1 LGTQKWVTTKIMD
14 WGEKTLRNKRIPLVR
29 VLWRNS
35 QIEGGG
41 EFYIFPSSNLRIN
54 TQISIPAQA
63 LELLSG
69 GNTFGWRINKKKS
82 EELVKKRGRRVAGY
96 MQGEEG

>member
-1 LGTQKWVTTKIMD
+1 MEELTNRG
-14 WGEKTLRNKRIPLVR
+14 
-29 VLWRNS
+29 
-35 QIEGGG
+35 GGG

>member
-1 LGTQKWVTTKIMD
+1 
-14 WGEKTLRNKRIPLVR
+14 
-29 VLWRNS
+29 
-35 QIEGGG
+35 
-41 EFYIFPSSNLRIN
+41 
-54 TQISIPAQA
+54 

-82 EELVKKRGRRVAGY
+82 EELVKKRGGRVVGY